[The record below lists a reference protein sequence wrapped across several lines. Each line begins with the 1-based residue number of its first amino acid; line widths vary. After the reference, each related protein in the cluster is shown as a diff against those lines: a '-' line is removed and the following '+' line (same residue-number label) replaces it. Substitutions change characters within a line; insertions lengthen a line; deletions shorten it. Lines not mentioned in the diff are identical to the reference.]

1 MIIRSRKRNRIFKF
15 AKMNNIQ
22 LDSTI
27 YSLLVNMCSHMKQLQ
42 IKGSSL
48 SVAKLKTAV
57 RLELVWIYLRGTIRS
72 YQYDFWPGHKML
84 TKTRELKK
92 KKIKLTKTCRKYHII
107 YYGSTTWKPT
117 TMWSFI
123 SKLEICNARK
133 PHQLIIQKAI

>member
-1 MIIRSRKRNRIFKF
+1 LIIRSRKRNRIFKF

-27 YSLLVNMCSHMKQLQ
+27 YSLLVCANTWNSFK
-42 IKGSSL
+42 SR
-48 SVAKLKTAV
+48 VAKLKTAV

-84 TKTRELKK
+84 TKTREFK
-92 KKIKLTKTCRKYHII
+92 KKIKLTKTCKKYHII

-133 PHQLIIQKAI
+133 AHQLIIQKAI